1 MCIGGSQQRLSHH
14 KHPGARD
21 DGEGNRGKSG
31 MADLAREGVK
41 ARENTGE
48 AVGHSK
54 NAGLEFKHSKVFS
67 AFEGHINFRE

>member
-31 MADLAREGVK
+31 MAALAREAVK
-41 ARENTGE
+41 ARENSGE